1 MLRYYLNGL
10 KKIFSVAKKALLVF
24 IVFSTIIILFSY
36 FIKKDKIALSPSISH
51 ISQVEKNRAEV
62 YKVIN
67 DKELN
72 KTQQGKVAIA
82 LFKSTMCGMIGEACT
97 NNPKDGD
104 KNFNNSIFGFISKLI
119 ITPFANPPA
128 SGVMWVYSGLQNA
141 GFVPKTMAA
150 EGIGF
155 TAIKPFAN
163 LWKIFRDISYMLL
176 VIILISIGFLIMFR
190 AKLNPQT
197 VMTVENALPKIVIS
211 LLLITFS
218 FAIAGF
224 LIDLMYVL
232 ITIIISI
239 LSNNN
244 NNFNA
249 VNYQNEFIGAGL
261 GHIFKD
267 AAGRTDWGKIIPDIG
282 DSIMGIFPPFIIWIF
297 RGAIGFIAA
306 IWFHNVTHMS
316 IVKPLLESLNNIGVA
331 TFNIGELIGGI
342 LGPIGSILVLIAT
355 VFVGMTIVF
364 TAVWYILIGGTVIF
378 VAFRIIALLFSSY
391 IKLILFVIIS
401 PLLLLFESIPGKN
414 VFSYWIK
421 NIIGFLLPFPITIAV
436 SLLGYIIIN
445 STTPAGYTD
454 VRLPYLFGIDSHS
467 FKILIGMGLI
477 FIIPDLVKLLKE
489 ALGIKEAPPLF
500 GLGTFFGG
508 AAAVGGTAT
517 GLATQLSSWNLASG
531 AFRTGGMFEKFGSK
545 AKTSMTSISST
556 IKGLGRTPK
565 SSKADPGYPGSE
577 PQGE

>member
-1 MLRYYLNGL
+1 MINYYINGL
-10 KKIFSVAKKALLVF
+10 KKIFSVVKKAFIIF
-24 IVFSTIIILFSY
+24 IVFFAV
-36 FIKKDKIALSPSISH
+36 IALFLHFIAGDKKSLQIQSVNPI
-51 ISQVEKNRAEV
+51 EKNRAEI

-72 KTQQGKVAIA
+72 KTQQGKISIA

-119 ITPFANPPA
+119 VTPFANPPA
-128 SGVMWVYSGLQNA
+128 SGVMWAYSGLQNA

-155 TAIKPFAN
+155 AVIKPFAN
-163 LWKIFRDISYMLL
+163 LWKIFRDVSYMLL
-176 VIILISIGFLIMFR
+176 VIILISIGFMIMFR

-211 LLLITFS
+211 LILITFS

-232 ITIIISI
+232 IVIIISI

-249 VNYQNEFIGAGL
+249 VNYQSEFIGAGL

-267 AAGRTDWGKIIPDIG
+267 VAGRSTLGNIIPIIG
-282 DSIMGIFPPFIIWIF
+282 DSIMGIFPAAVIWVF
-297 RGAIGFIAA
+297 RAAVGFISAV
-306 IWFHNVTHMS
+306 WLHNVLNMS
-316 IVKPLLESLNNIGVA
+316 IVQPIAKAFDGIGAA
-331 TFNIGELIGGI
+331 TFNIGNLISG
-342 LGPIGSILVLIAT
+342 LLAPMLSIVMLLII
-355 VFVGMTIVF
+355 FFIGMTALF
-364 TAVWYILIGGTVIF
+364 TAVWWILIGMTVVF

-454 VRLPYLFGIDSHS
+454 VRLPYLFGIDSNS

-489 ALGIKEAPPLF
+489 AMGIKEAPPLF

-508 AAAVGGTAT
+508 AAAAAGAGT
-517 GLATQLSSWNLASG
+517 GLATQLSSWQLASG
-531 AFRTGGMFEKFGSK
+531 AFTEGSGIFGKGGKIRNFLSLGKGSGK
-545 AKTSMTSISST
+545 PTLKPT
-556 IKGLGRTPK
+556 
-565 SSKADPGYPGSE
+565 DPNE
-577 PQGE
+577 PFM